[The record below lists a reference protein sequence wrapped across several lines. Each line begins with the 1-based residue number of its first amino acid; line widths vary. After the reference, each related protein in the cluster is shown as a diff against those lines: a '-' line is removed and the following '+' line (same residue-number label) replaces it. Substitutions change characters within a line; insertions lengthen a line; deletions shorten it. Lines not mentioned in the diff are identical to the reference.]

1 MAIVLTIN
9 REQFILRT
17 AEAISRVRT
26 DIEDAVRSGG
36 RLVVV
41 GDAVDSPEVLITP
54 STVVRIDLVG
64 ADGTG
69 RPEPE
74 PAPEFIDFDQYL

>member
-17 AEAISRVRT
+17 PEAISRVRS
-26 DIEDAVRSGG
+26 DIENAVRSGG

-41 GDAVDSPEVLITP
+41 GDSVDAPEVLITA
-54 STVVRIDLVG
+54 STVVRIDLLGPVG
-64 ADGTG
+64 S
-69 RPEPE
+69 PEPE
-74 PAPEFIDFDQYL
+74 PAPEFIDFDHYL

>member
-1 MAIVLTIN
+1 MAIVVTIN

-17 AEAISRVRT
+17 PDAVTRVRS

-41 GDAVDSPEVLITP
+41 GDSIESPEVLITP
-54 STVVRIDLVG
+54 STAVRIDLVG
-64 ADGTG
+64 SAGG
-69 RPEPE
+69 PEPE
-74 PAPEFIDFDQYL
+74 PAPEFIDFDRYR